1 MANYKNTS
9 RVYKV
14 TLDSN
19 FTQIPNETLQD
30 TSLSPEEV
38 YLICN
43 LCSRPEDWTF
53 VKTEYW
59 KQTSLGRDRFFK
71 TWSKLESKGYIRAIK
86 RMEGNLIRYDY
97 QISYLPIFQSSVTL
111 NSVNRE
117 VGSIIIKKTNKEN
130 KERELAAASI
140 TKLPKGNLVYSN
152 AVAAVQNSDA
162 VYYNEEK
169 MNEESPLVGDSHHIY
184 NSEEFMR
191 ELLMRL
197 SK

>member
-1 MANYKNTS
+1 MANYTNTS

-30 TSLSPEEV
+30 INLSVEEV

-43 LCSRPEDWTF
+43 LCSRPENWTF

-59 KQTSLGRDRFFK
+59 KQTSLGRDRFLK
-71 TWSKLESKGYIRAIK
+71 TWKKLEEKGYIKSIK

-97 QISYLPIFQSSVTL
+97 QISYLPIFESSVTS
-111 NSVNRE
+111 NSVYR
-117 VGSIIIKKTNKEN
+117 GIGDIIIKNTNKEN
-130 KERELAAASI
+130 KERVLAAASI
-140 TKLPKGNLVYSN
+140 SKLPKGNLDYSN
-152 AVAAVQNSDA
+152 AVAAVSDSEF
-162 VYYNEEK
+162 YNEEK
-169 MNEESPLVGDSHHIY
+169 MNVESPLVGDSHHIY
-184 NSEEFMR
+184 TAQEFQN
-191 ELLMRL
+191 ELLKRL